1 MPVVISQLRLLWQ
14 ERMLSKLFADL
25 LDWHR
30 DFLVEASVAAR
41 RSALET
47 NKTKCTHPYAHTL
60 FTYRYTVRYEYHIRY
75 LQFLYDILYSSVRV
89 LGIEFKRFFIYLQHH
104 CS

>member
-1 MPVVISQLRLLWQ
+1 MYVLIRRENELMPVVISQLRLLWQ

-75 LQFLYDILYSSVRV
+75 FTVFVRYSV
-89 LGIEFKRFFIYLQHH
+89 LER
-104 CS
+104 SSSWN

>member
-30 DFLVEASVAAR
+30 DFLVEATSAAR
-41 RSALET
+41 RSAHET
-47 NKTKCTHPYAHTL
+47 NKTKCT
-60 FTYRYTVRYEYHIRY
+60 V
-75 LQFLYDILYSSVRV
+75 
-89 LGIEFKRFFIYLQHH
+89 YLQHKH
-104 CS
+104 SFTAIYFYI

>member
-30 DFLVEASVAAR
+30 DLLVETTSAAR
-41 RSALET
+41 RSAQDT
-47 NKTKCTHPYAHTL
+47 NKSKSTTSPL
-60 FTYRYTVRYEYHIRY
+60 D
-75 LQFLYDILYSSVRV
+75 LYFSG
-89 LGIEFKRFFIYLQHH
+89 GIGWNGPRFVICMQPR